1 MIEHRQ
7 VHHLVQS
14 LQQEIYQCGEQ
25 TLRMALLAPFHFDAS
40 VKQIFAS
47 LLLGQTLYIV
57 PKTTV
62 TNGSALLDYYRQNR
76 IEATDGTPAH
86 LQMMV
91 AAGEVSGHQLF
102 SNSRGQALS
111 PNEHVA
117 QFNSAD
123 ISRRNHHLQ
132 MRRRSVS
139 GFNPVLTIIV
149 QQCRA
154 IRHSRFR
161 HDIKN

>member
-1 MIEHRQ
+1 
-7 VHHLVQS
+7 
-14 LQQEIYQCGEQ
+14 
-25 TLRMALLAPFHFDAS
+25 
-40 VKQIFAS
+40 
-47 LLLGQTLYIV
+47 
-57 PKTTV
+57 
-62 TNGSALLDYYRQNR
+62 
-76 IEATDGTPAH
+76 
-86 LQMMV
+86 MMK
-91 AAGEVSGHQLF
+91 ERHQLF

-161 HDIKN
+161 HDIKRLSQKKRGKNLFDGRIKMKRSQKRHS